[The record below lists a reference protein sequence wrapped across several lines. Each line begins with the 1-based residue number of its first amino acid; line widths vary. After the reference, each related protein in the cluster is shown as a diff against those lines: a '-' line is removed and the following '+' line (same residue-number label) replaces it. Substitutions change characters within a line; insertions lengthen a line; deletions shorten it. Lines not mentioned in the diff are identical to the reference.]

1 MYAVRRTPLRGTVG
15 GGGKVGPVGDGVV
28 QEGLSD

>member
-1 MYAVRRTPLRGTVG
+1 MLRGTVG

-28 QEGLSD
+28 QEGLSDQGP